1 MTFLVNGIKER
12 LEKKYNIEFLLW
24 VESSLLAKKFLE
36 NSWIIVLSLKEYND
50 QNETF
55 GNVHFSVPYQ
65 QQDIT
70 IILNMQ
76 GELPQICSFLF
87 DIGLEVIDINFF
99 KNPLPPEEI
108 QKIIQQSQEESKK
121 KTKEVQ
127 IAIQV
132 QEEERKKIYTDERL
146 GTDKEIIDR
155 TFTKIKQI
163 TELAKWDIGGKELKL
178 LSEKEDE
185 LKKLKLWTNHE
196 RIIELMNEVLVMLDV
211 IENNYYLAH
220 ENKEKIIFE
229 GTVVNE
235 ADFQKEI
242 HKREKVQK
250 LKEVGAKIKSS
261 EQDYLVLGKSAIF
274 LKFLLKDIKNLFTT
288 PKLITNML
296 YNIYDMVEMAV
307 LIVLILIQTYILAD
321 VIFLFSEN
329 MSHEFFDQRII
340 KIWVFG
346 FLIWIARLIRKKDML
361 ALIVLVPVIIIL
373 YIIII
378 NIINNNFSI

>member
-1 MTFLVNGIKER
+1 
-12 LEKKYNIEFLLW
+12 
-24 VESSLLAKKFLE
+24 
-36 NSWIIVLSLKEYND
+36 
-50 QNETF
+50 
-55 GNVHFSVPYQ
+55 
-65 QQDIT
+65 
-70 IILNMQ
+70 
-76 GELPQICSFLF
+76 
-87 DIGLEVIDINFF
+87 
-99 KNPLPPEEI
+99 
-108 QKIIQQSQEESKK
+108 
-121 KTKEVQ
+121 
-127 IAIQV
+127 
-132 QEEERKKIYTDERL
+132 
-146 GTDKEIIDR
+146 
-155 TFTKIKQI
+155 
-163 TELAKWDIGGKELKL
+163 
-178 LSEKEDE
+178 
-185 LKKLKLWTNHE
+185 
-196 RIIELMNEVLVMLDV
+196 MNEVLVMLDV

-340 KIWVFG
+340 KI
-346 FLIWIARLIRKKDML
+346 
-361 ALIVLVPVIIIL
+361 
-373 YIIII
+373 
-378 NIINNNFSI
+378 